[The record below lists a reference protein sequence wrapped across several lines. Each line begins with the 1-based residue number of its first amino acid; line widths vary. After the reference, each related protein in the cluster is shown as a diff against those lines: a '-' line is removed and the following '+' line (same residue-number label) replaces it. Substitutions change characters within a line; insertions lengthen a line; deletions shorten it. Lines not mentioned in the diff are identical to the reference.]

1 LLSTT
6 QPDDTL
12 EIKVVGPNGQG
23 IALFNVEVDIGDG
36 EPMTGVTQDYGFRT
50 QLPPGAKLK
59 GLKIGLEMYGIP
71 LKTYPVD
78 PGHNDI
84 TYRFDANDLGKHD
97 FRDQPVLIEP
107 GAAVLTFRGQEL
119 RYTRR

>member
-1 LLSTT
+1 MSAET

-23 IALFNVEVDIGDG
+23 IALFDVEVDIGDG

-71 LKTYPVD
+71 LKPYPVE
-78 PGHNDI
+78 PGRNDL
-84 TYRFDANDLGKHD
+84 TYRFESNDLGKHD
-97 FRDQPVLIEP
+97 FRNEPVVIEAT
-107 GAAVLTFRGQEL
+107 AAVMTFQGREM
-119 RYTRR
+119 RYIRR